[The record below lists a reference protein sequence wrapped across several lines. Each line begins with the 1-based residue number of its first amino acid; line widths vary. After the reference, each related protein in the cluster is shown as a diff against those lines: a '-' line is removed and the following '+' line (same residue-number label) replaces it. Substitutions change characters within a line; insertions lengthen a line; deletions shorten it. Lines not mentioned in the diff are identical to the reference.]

1 MKKYILTKTDCDF
14 PIGSTMFLD
23 EKGNA
28 YVVYEGEHPRGYNN
42 SIVEFDGRAYQT
54 YGFPWVLLKVFGY
67 EAKEEK

>member
-1 MKKYILTKTDCDF
+1 
-14 PIGSTMFLD
+14 MFLD

-42 SIVEFDGRAYQT
+42 SIVEFEGRAYQT